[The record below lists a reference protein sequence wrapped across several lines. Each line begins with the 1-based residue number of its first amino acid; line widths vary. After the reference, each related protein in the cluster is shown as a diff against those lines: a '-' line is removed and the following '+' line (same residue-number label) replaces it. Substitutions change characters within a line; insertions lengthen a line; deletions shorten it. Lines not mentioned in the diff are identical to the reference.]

1 MYTGGSPTKRGKLG
15 LRSGDHARNS
25 VPPSKPNSNHGGA
38 RAGGGRPKSTGINT
52 SAAQIIQVGQALL
65 KNKDREVENSDP
77 EDSEQMCSQKEK
89 LQELKLLATD
99 SGVELRTKESWRTL
113 FSMVVMCM
121 LAGWK
126 QTTAIAK
133 ISKLACV
140 KATDLTHAFQHF
152 SETSGVLVTDS
163 KCYAR
168 VGEENGRVRV
178 KQHMRTEL
186 PRLIETEILGQ
197 NVPLTSMAVGALIA
211 QTWFEGQEGIIGDK
225 QVWRIMS
232 DLGYEWANLSKHY
245 VETRE
250 RKASL
255 CSDMAKGMQLP
266 RSGIWVGLW
275 KRRTI
280 ICAARA
286 G

>member
-1 MYTGGSPTKRGKLG
+1 
-15 LRSGDHARNS
+15 
-25 VPPSKPNSNHGGA
+25 
-38 RAGGGRPKSTGINT
+38 
-52 SAAQIIQVGQALL
+52 
-65 KNKDREVENSDP
+65 
-77 EDSEQMCSQKEK
+77 
-89 LQELKLLATD
+89 
-99 SGVELRTKESWRTL
+99 
-113 FSMVVMCM
+113 M

-126 QTTAIAK
+126 QTTAIAS

-140 KATDLTHAFQHF
+140 KATDLIHAFQHF
-152 SETSGVLVTDS
+152 FETGDVLVTDS

-232 DLGYEWANLSKHY
+232 DLGLSLIH
-245 VETRE
+245 
-250 RKASL
+250 
-255 CSDMAKGMQLP
+255 
-266 RSGIWVGLW
+266 I
-275 KRRTI
+275 
-280 ICAARA
+280 
-286 G
+286 